1 MITLCFSN
9 WKLPKLRNSLAPVPK
24 KSDSYELDYLI
35 SKMEKQDEIKKR
47 FFHELKL
54 NYGLDSE
61 SEFVFVKECRRKKAI
76 YFIIAKAKV

>member
-1 MITLCFSN
+1 MIMLCFSN
-9 WKLPKLRNSLAPVPK
+9 LKLTKLLNSLAPVPN

-35 SKMEKQDEIKKR
+35 SKMERQDEIKR
-47 FFHELKL
+47 LFHELKL

>member
-1 MITLCFSN
+1 MIMLCLSN
-9 WKLPKLRNSLAPVPK
+9 WKLPKLRYSPVPK
-24 KSDSYELDYLI
+24 KSDSYELHYLI
-35 SKMEKQDEIKKR
+35 SKMEKQDKIKR

>member
-1 MITLCFSN
+1 MIMLCFSN
-9 WKLPKLRNSLAPVPK
+9 WKLPKLRYSPVLK

-35 SKMEKQDEIKKR
+35 SKMEEQDKIKR

-54 NYGLDSE
+54 NYGLESE
-61 SEFVFVKECRRKKAI
+61 SEFVFIKECRRKKAI